1 MNYTIFLEEAELQT
15 VSLHRVGNKSR
26 DEGYKTTEKPIT
38 PDETT
43 KEILQAY
50 FLGAFKLEKLYKFD
64 NEHDLCMNNLYSL
77 CKSAFNQER
86 TFHYVTKDIAKFLY
100 EKSNHVN
107 IKSGELYVCQ
117 LENIIFDDEVVNGI
131 GIFKSEDK
139 ETFLKLKVD
148 ESNEYYIDFQE
159 GSNTKNIDKGCIILN
174 IDQPNGFK
182 VLHLDQRSADAQFF
196 KDDFLCITEVKDEHY
211 HTDAFLSSF
220 KQFADKFYKSESKLL
235 KAHFMQCCKDYFE
248 HYKHFDYKEFK
259 EIVFDDS
266 YLDVEA
272 SEQLDLTLEDQMDNE
287 TIEEEYKTEGFY
299 ISKKVAKLSSRKL
312 KPVIK
317 LDTQMEIKIQSS
329 SCLLDGFIE
338 EGFDQEKEM
347 KYYKLYFRNEK

>member
-1 MNYTIFLEEAELQT
+1 MNYTIFLEESELQT

-38 PDETT
+38 VDDNT
-43 KEILQAY
+43 KQILESY
-50 FLGAFKLEKLYKFD
+50 FLTGFKLDKLYEFY
-64 NEHDLCMNNLYSL
+64 NEHDVFMNVICSICAAVFNGNLTFHEGSKEIASSLYS
-77 CKSAFNQER
+77 
-86 TFHYVTKDIAKFLY
+86 
-100 EKSNHVN
+100 KSNHVN

-117 LENIIFDDEVVNGI
+117 LENIIFDDEVVNAI

-174 IDQPNGFK
+174 IDRDNGFK
-182 VLHLDQRSADAQFF
+182 VLHLDQRSSDAQFF
-196 KDDFLCITEVKDEHY
+196 KDEFLCITEVKDEHY

-259 EIVFDDS
+259 EVVFDDS

-329 SCLLDGFIE
+329 SCLLGGFIE
-338 EGFDQEKEM
+338 EGFDQEKQM